1 HWSATYTT
9 GGAVRIT
16 DPNKNVWTLT
26 YDSSGNLASV
36 TDPRTFTALATRNA
50 AGQILSIADQKGN
63 TSRYQYNTDAL
74 MTGFTDALG
83 NKWAYD
89 YDGAARPSA
98 KTDPTGVTLKA
109 TYTTDNRIA
118 SLTAGD
124 TTTAFDYSGIHRDSL
139 NRLLYYDDSNGA
151 RLVYLY
157 DKDGQLRSITGWGQ
171 SDRPFYE
178 VGYEYDHLHR
188 LSKVYMGGSFAL
200 YRYDAAGRPVSVSVS
215 GGPVTIYQYDGA
227 RHLRAIVSTGPDGTP
242 VAGYRYSVDA
252 NGNRTAV
259 SALEPNTSAVAKPAS
274 LVYSFDAANR
284 PISRSDGVTYRYDAR
299 GNLTAIEGGRNI
311 KFAYDAF
318 GRLQSL
324 AGDAGGSYG
333 YDSTGLRTI
342 RNDRRLV
349 YDLSGD
355 R

>member
-1 HWSATYTT
+1 MLSRRRFVSSALGTAAARRLVRAQGCSASTSNSISEPTMAQIQSIVEAHLPTVSPYIGAAIGLASPAFGAHIVCIGSLVNQLGNPMAFTT
-9 GGAVRIT
+9 DTPFEI
-16 DPNKNVWTLT
+16 
-26 YDSSGNLASV
+26 ASV
-36 TDPRTFTALATRNA
+36 TKTATASVYQRLIQNGRINHKETLGRSISREVSDKIRAIPLFDLANYT
-50 AGQILSIADQKGN
+50 
-63 TSRYQYNTDAL
+63 RYQYNADGL

-171 SDRPFYE
+171 SDHPFYE
-178 VGYEYDHLHR
+178 VVYEYDHLHR
-188 LSKVYMGGSFAL
+188 LSKVYLGGSFAL
-200 YRYDAAGRPVSVSVS
+200 YSYDAAGRPISVSVS
-215 GGPVTIYQYDGA
+215 GGPVTIYQYDRA
-227 RHLRAIVSTGPDGTP
+227 HNLRAIVSTGPDGTP
-242 VAGYRYSVDA
+242 VAGYRYTVDP

-259 SALEPNTSAVAKPAS
+259 S
-274 LVYSFDAANR
+274 
-284 PISRSDGVTYRYDAR
+284 RS
-299 GNLTAIEGGRNI
+299 
-311 KFAYDAF
+311 
-318 GRLQSL
+318 
-324 AGDAGGSYG
+324 
-333 YDSTGLRTI
+333 
-342 RNDRRLV
+342 
-349 YDLSGD
+349 
-355 R
+355 